1 VKKPASLVYGVADT
15 PPLHLVVMSGVQHV
29 ALISIDLVFPLL
41 IFRAAHEPL
50 QAVTSLLAVGM
61 IVLGVGSLLQSA
73 RAGPVGSGYMCP
85 SSFTASY
92 FAPSLLAVKFG
103 GLPLV
108 FGMTV
113 FAGLLEAA
121 LAPLLHRLRAILPSE
136 ICGLVIFM
144 IGLSAGIAGLRTL
157 VGAQDTP
164 VIAREWWVAGFT
176 LATMV
181 ALNVWGR
188 GMARML
194 CALAGLVAGYVA
206 AVAAGLIGSKEMAA
220 IAAAPWIGVPDV
232 RAPAWSFDLMLAV
245 PFAIACI
252 AAAMKAMGTITLC
265 QRTNDAEWVR
275 PDMRSITR
283 GVLADGAS
291 TAIAGIAGTVGTN
304 TCTSSVGLAAATG
317 VAARRVAWA
326 AGAMLIVL
334 GFLPKLPA
342 ALAVMPRSVVVAALM
357 FAVSF
362 ILINGL
368 QVMSSRMLDA
378 RRTLVIGLSIVG
390 GTAVEVFPIISGAA
404 SGAMA
409 PIVGSALVFSTSIA
423 LALNL
428 LFRLGVRRTI
438 TIDLDPAG
446 WKPSDVED
454 VLIRQG
460 GAWGARAEVI
470 NRASWAICQVLEAVA
485 ENCWRTGTL
494 VVEVSFDEFS
504 LDVMISY
511 YGKLL
516 EFPTQRPDEDEIL
529 SGDDGVRRLA
539 GYMLRH
545 AADRMRSELRYGRPV
560 LMFHFDH

>member
-1 VKKPASLVYGVADT
+1 LKKPASLDYGVADS

-41 IFRAAHEPL
+41 VFRAADASL
-50 QAVTSLLAVGM
+50 QAVTGLLAVGM
-61 IVLGVGSLLQSA
+61 IVLGIGSLLQAS
-73 RAGPVGSGYMCP
+73 RFGPLGSGYMCP

-113 FAGLLEAA
+113 FAGLVEAA
-121 LAPLLHRLRAILPSE
+121 LSPLLNRLRAILPSE

-144 IGLSAGIAGLRTL
+144 IGLSAGIAGLRSL
-157 VGAQDTP
+157 IGAQGAP
-164 VIAREWWVAGFT
+164 VSTREWWVAGIT

-181 ALNVWGR
+181 GLNVWAR

-194 CALAGLVAGYVA
+194 CALAGLVLGYLAAG
-206 AVAAGLIGSKEMAA
+206 AAGLVGARELAA
-220 IAAAPWIGVPDV
+220 VVDAPWIGLPDV
-232 RAPAWSFDLMLAV
+232 RTVAWSFDVMLV
-245 PFAIACI
+245 IPFTIACV

-291 TAIAGIAGTVGTN
+291 TAIAGLAGSVGTN

-317 VAARRVAWA
+317 VAARKVAYA
-326 AGAMLIVL
+326 TGAMLIAL

-390 GTAVEVFPIISGAA
+390 GTAVEVFPIIAGAA
-404 SGAMA
+404 SKAMA
-409 PIVGSALVFSTSIA
+409 PIVGSALVFSTTIA

-438 TIDLDPAG
+438 GIDLDPSR

-460 GAWGARAEVI
+460 GVWGARADVI
-470 NRASWAICQVLEAVA
+470 NRASWAICQVLEVVA

-494 VVEVSFDEFS
+494 VIEISFDEFS
-504 LDVMISY
+504 LDVTISY

-516 EFPTQRPDEDEIL
+516 EFPTHRPDEDEIL
-529 SGDDGVRRLA
+529 GSDDG
-539 GYMLRH
+539 Y
-545 AADRMRSELRYGRPV
+545 AALPATCCATPRTGCAPSCGTGDLS
-560 LMFHFDH
+560 